1 MVDRINDEKVKIS
14 PKANRI
20 LNQLLEEN
28 TRLKEILLLPEQET
42 IKELKKWAEEELKQN
57 SLAYKYYKGEIKGRK
72 TYEKLK
78 WKDFASIR
86 ILDYIHNANLEYE
99 DLNLRGKKDISN
111 PFHILWLAA
120 NHGTGG
126 GKYLFFLDMLELF
139 RQFNGKNKL
148 TKPNI
153 DKIHEWM
160 DRHPSGLDPEII
172 KARKEN
178 KQRILKIILDMIDSG
193 EMKSSRFSFD
203 SEMTYEEK
211 MEKMNEWWNSKLF
224 HLKFA
229 VRKPDLLNKMLDYS
243 LDPETMQTLYAAQ
256 ETGIPFFVNPYYLSL
271 LDTKDRT
278 NADLAIRDY
287 IIYSQELV
295 DEFGHIVAWE
305 KEDIVEPGKPNAA
318 GWLLPSDHNIHRRYP
333 EVAILIPDSMGRAC
347 GGLCS
352 SCQRMYDFQRGN
364 LNFNL
369 DQLKPNETWS
379 KKLIRLLKYFEEDT
393 QLRDILIT
401 GGDALMSSDKSLK
414 RILDAVYDMAL
425 NKKKNNKY
433 LKEGEKHAEILRVRL
448 GTRLPVYLPQRITDE
463 LAEILSEFKQKAS
476 QIGIK
481 QFVIQTHFES
491 AMEITPDTVEGLK
504 KLISAGWTITNQMV
518 FTTAGSRRGHTAKLR
533 KVLND
538 VGVLTYYT
546 FSVKGYMEN
555 YHNFAT
561 NARAV
566 QEQLEE
572 KRLGVI
578 PKEYNELVHTFPEN
592 AENMIENINSL
603 REKANIPFL
612 ATDRNVLNLPGVGK
626 SLTFRTI
633 GITRQGRRILE
644 FDHDANRRHS
654 PIIDQMGKVVIVESK
669 PIGEYLGQIEEMGE
683 DINEYQNL
691 WGYSIGETEERMPIY
706 IYPDYDF
713 RITEEFTNLE
723 LQE

>member
-1 MVDRINDEKVKIS
+1 MVDRINEEKVKIS

-20 LNQLLEEN
+20 LN
-28 TRLKEILLLPEQET
+28 LLLQENPRLNDILSHSEQEAT
-42 IKELKKWAEEELKQN
+42 DQLKKWAEEELKQN
-57 SLAYKYYKGEIKGRK
+57 NLAYKYYQGEIKGRK
-72 TYEKLK
+72 PYEKLK

-86 ILDYIHNANLEYE
+86 ILDYINYANLEYE

-111 PFHILWLAA
+111 PFRVLWLAA
-120 NHGTGG
+120 NHGNGG
-126 GKYLFFLDMLELF
+126 GDYLFFLDMLELF
-139 RQFNGKNKL
+139 RQFNGKNKHN
-148 TKPNI
+148 KPGASQVQ
-153 DKIHEWM
+153 EWM
-160 DRHPSGLDPEII
+160 DRHPSGLDQEII
-172 KARKEN
+172 EARKEN
-178 KQRILKIILDMIDSG
+178 KQRILKIILEMIDSG
-193 EMKSSRFSFD
+193 EVKSSSFSFEPGT
-203 SEMTYEEK
+203 SFEEK
-211 MEKMNEWWNSKLF
+211 MKKMNEWWESKLF

-243 LDPETMQTLYAAQ
+243 LNPETMQTLHAAK
-256 ETGIPFFVNPYYLSL
+256 EAGIPFFVNPYYLSL

-287 IIYSQELV
+287 IIYSQELI

-347 GGLCS
+347 GGLCV

-369 DQLKPNETWS
+369 DKLKPTETWP

-414 RILDAVYDMAL
+414 RILDAVYEMAL
-425 NKKKNNKY
+425 TKKKNNHP
-433 LKEGEKHAEILRVRL
+433 LKEGEKHAEMLRVRL
-448 GTRLPVYLPQRITDE
+448 GTRLPVYLPQRLTDE

-476 QIGIK
+476 KIGIK

-491 AMEITPDTVEGLK
+491 AMEVTPDTVSGLK

-518 FTTAGSRRGHTAKLR
+518 FTTAASRRGHTAKLR
-533 KVLND
+533 KILND
-538 VGVLTYYT
+538 TGVLTYYT

-578 PKEYNELVHTFPEN
+578 PKAYNELVHTFPEN
-592 AENMIENINSL
+592 AENMIENINAL
-603 REKANIPFL
+603 REKADIPFL

-626 SLTFRTI
+626 SLTFRTV

-644 FDHDANRRHS
+644 FDHDANRIHS
-654 PIIDQMGKVVIVESK
+654 PIIDQMGKVIIVESK
-669 PIGEYLGQIEEMGE
+669 PIGEYLNQIEEMGE
-683 DINEYQNL
+683 DMNEYKNL
-691 WGYSIGETEERMPIY
+691 WGYTIGETEERMPIY
-706 IYPDYDF
+706 IYPEYDF
-713 RITEEFTNLE
+713 KITEEFTNLE